1 VSLRS
6 KTIGGLV
13 WTGASKV
20 SMHLVLFIVNIL
32 LARILDK
39 GDFGIAGMAMLVTLA
54 ISLVNDSGLGTSLVQ
69 RKEITEN
76 QKSTLFWGSLAFGL
90 ILFAVALLGSG
101 PLAQFFRQP
110 RAQAVFIV
118 QALGFI
124 IGSLGIVHKAQ
135 LVREMN
141 FKRLSLIEMTSM
153 AASGVV
159 AVVLAL
165 SGAGVW
171 SLVLNLLMRD
181 TVVVLM
187 VWRFSTW
194 RPKLYFRWSTFRE
207 LFGFSAKVLGND
219 VAILLNT
226 NADISLVGRYL
237 GDQALGAYSLA
248 LNLVKLPVT
257 QLSAV
262 VTKVAF
268 PACSAVQS
276 DLPTFRRGFRTAITY
291 ISMITFPLLIGLG
304 LFAREFILLFLGAKW
319 LEMVW
324 PLILLVPMAMLKSV
338 GTIKGSVLK
347 AVGRPEIEFWW
358 NVIYLAPLAAAIY
371 FGTRYGLVGVSAA
384 FTTLY
389 VLTFPIIQ
397 TLTNRQVQ
405 LTNYDFL
412 IALKPAAASG
422 LFMLAG
428 GLGFKALNSQ
438 VLHWGALATF
448 AAGVPLVAL
457 IYLAALWLLQRR
469 EVEPLLQVLFEMKQ
483 TRGREKIQAR
493 D

>member
-1 VSLRS
+1 
-6 KTIGGLV
+6 
-13 WTGASKV
+13 
-20 SMHLVLFIVNIL
+20 
-32 LARILDK
+32 
-39 GDFGIAGMAMLVTLA
+39 
-54 ISLVNDSGLGTSLVQ
+54 
-69 RKEITEN
+69 
-76 QKSTLFWGSLAFGL
+76 
-90 ILFAVALLGSG
+90 
-101 PLAQFFRQP
+101 
-110 RAQAVFIV
+110 
-118 QALGFI
+118 
-124 IGSLGIVHKAQ
+124 
-135 LVREMN
+135 
-141 FKRLSLIEMTSM
+141 
-153 AASGVV
+153 
-159 AVVLAL
+159 
-165 SGAGVW
+165 
-171 SLVLNLLMRD
+171 
-181 TVVVLM
+181 
-187 VWRFSTW
+187 
-194 RPKLYFRWSTFRE
+194 
-207 LFGFSAKVLGND
+207 
-219 VAILLNT
+219 
-226 NADISLVGRYL
+226 
-237 GDQALGAYSLA
+237 
-248 LNLVKLPVT
+248 
-257 QLSAV
+257 
-262 VTKVAF
+262 
-268 PACSAVQS
+268 
-276 DLPTFRRGFRTAITY
+276 
-291 ISMITFPLLIGLG
+291 MITFPLLIGLG

>member
-1 VSLRS
+1 
-6 KTIGGLV
+6 
-13 WTGASKV
+13 
-20 SMHLVLFIVNIL
+20 
-32 LARILDK
+32 
-39 GDFGIAGMAMLVTLA
+39 
-54 ISLVNDSGLGTSLVQ
+54 
-69 RKEITEN
+69 
-76 QKSTLFWGSLAFGL
+76 
-90 ILFAVALLGSG
+90 
-101 PLAQFFRQP
+101 
-110 RAQAVFIV
+110 
-118 QALGFI
+118 
-124 IGSLGIVHKAQ
+124 
-135 LVREMN
+135 
-141 FKRLSLIEMTSM
+141 
-153 AASGVV
+153 
-159 AVVLAL
+159 
-165 SGAGVW
+165 
-171 SLVLNLLMRD
+171 
-181 TVVVLM
+181 M

-194 RPKLYFRWSTFRE
+194 RPKFYFCWSTFRE

-268 PACSAVQS
+268 PAFSSVQS

-291 ISMITFPLLIGLG
+291 ISIITFPLLIGLG

-319 LEMVW
+319 LDMVW
-324 PLILLVPMAMLKSV
+324 PLILLTPMAMLKSV

-358 NVIYLAPLAAAIY
+358 NVVYLAPLAAVIY

-412 IALKPAAASG
+412 IALKPAAVSG
-422 LFMLAG
+422 IFMLAV
-428 GLGFKALNSQ
+428 GLGFKGLNAQ
-438 VLHWGALATF
+438 VLHWGALAAF
-448 AAGVPLVAL
+448 ATGVPLVAS

-469 EVEPLLQVLFEMKQ
+469 EVEPLLKMFLEMKK
-483 TRGREKIQAR
+483 TPGCKKLQAR